1 MSKIGLMIL
10 CTWYFSHALHCR
22 NVDLDNW
29 SKENDEF
36 FTVLSICFLPETQ
49 IFSLKQEDSFCDN
62 VMFLSF
68 YNIAIPLHQKME
80 KMFIEMYF
88 SFSMFHCLGP
98 AMWKTHQDNSRGCI
112 TQLQQ
117 NVFVG

>member
-29 SKENDEF
+29 STENDEF

-49 IFSLKQEDSFCDN
+49 IFSLKQEGSFCDN
-62 VMFLSF
+62 VMLLSF
-68 YNIAIPLHQKME
+68 CNIAIPLQKME

-88 SFSMFHCLGP
+88 LSPCSIV
-98 AMWKTHQDNSRGCI
+98 WV
-112 TQLQQ
+112 QQ
-117 NVFVG
+117 CGKLIKIIQGDA